1 LIYLTAGLI
10 LGYDTIKENG
20 MMAAGNGITPEQFE
34 ETPPRV
40 GEWRRFVRVFLGRK
54 VVMFGIIVIGL
65 CTLTAIFAPWLVPYN
80 PTEPSLRNTL
90 AGPSSAHLLGTDSLG
105 RDTLSR
111 IIYGSRPA
119 LIVGLIAVSF
129 AAFTGMAL
137 GLLAG
142 FYGKFVNTII
152 MRSMDAVM
160 SIPMILLAVTIAALL
175 GGGLKNVLIALG
187 IAMIPPYARQMC
199 SQVLSVKQNDYITAS
214 RSGGASDL
222 RIMLAHILPNSFP
235 PIIVLMTMQLGT
247 AILSE
252 ASLSFLGI
260 GIKPPDAAWG
270 SMVSEGYQNM
280 LRAPVLSIAPGVA
293 IMLVVFAFN
302 MVGDGLRDALDP
314 KLRGTL

>member
-1 LIYLTAGLI
+1 
-10 LGYDTIKENG
+10 
-20 MMAAGNGITPEQFE
+20 MMTAGNGITLEQFE
-34 ETPPRV
+34 EAPPKV
-40 GEWRRFVRVFLGRK
+40 SDVRRFIRVFLGRK
-54 VVMFGIIVIGL
+54 VVMFGIVVIVVCI
-65 CTLTAIFAPWLVPYN
+65 LTAIFAPWLAPYN
-80 PTEPSLRNTL
+80 PNDPSLRNTL
-90 AGPSSAHLLGTDSLG
+90 ASPSSAHLLGTDSLG

-119 LIVGLIAVSF
+119 LIVGLVAVSI
-129 AAFTGMAL
+129 AALIGMTL

-142 FYGKFVNTII
+142 FYGKFINTII

-199 SQVLSVKQNDYITAS
+199 SQVLTVKQNDFITAS
-214 RSGGASDL
+214 QAGGASDL
-222 RIMLAHILPNSFP
+222 RIMLAHMLPNCFP
-235 PIIVLMTMQLGT
+235 PLIVLMTMQLGT

>member
-1 LIYLTAGLI
+1 
-10 LGYDTIKENG
+10 
-20 MMAAGNGITPEQFE
+20 MAAGNGIAMERFE
-34 ETPPRV
+34 EAPQRV
-40 GEWRRFVRVFLGRK
+40 STVRRFIRVFMGRK
-54 VVMFGIIVIGL
+54 IVMFGIVVIGCL
-65 CTLTAIFAPWLVPYN
+65 VFTAVFAPWLAPYPPN
-80 PTEPSLRNTL
+80 ETSLRNTL
-90 AGPSSAHLLGTDSLG
+90 AGPGSAHLLGTDSLG

-111 IIYGSRPA
+111 IIYGSRPG
-119 LIVGLIAVSF
+119 LIIGLIAVSI
-129 AAFTGMAL
+129 AAFIGMTL
-137 GLLAG
+137 GLFAG
-142 FYGKFVNTII
+142 FYGRMISAII

-160 SIPMILLAVTIAALL
+160 SVPMILLAVTIAALL
-175 GGGLKNVLIALG
+175 GGGLKNVLMALG
-187 IAMIPPYARQMC
+187 IALIPPYARLMC
-199 SQVLSVKQNDYITAS
+199 SQVLTVKQNDYITAS
-214 RSGGASDL
+214 RAGGATNL
-222 RIMLAHILPNSFP
+222 RIMLAHILPNCFP
-235 PIIVLMTMQLGT
+235 PLIVLMTMQIGT

>member
-1 LIYLTAGLI
+1 LI
-10 LGYDTIKENG
+10 LGYDTTKENE
-20 MMAAGNGITPEQFE
+20 MMATGNGITLEQFE
-34 ETPPRV
+34 EAPPKV
-40 GEWRRFVRVFLGRK
+40 SDLRRFIRVFLGRK
-54 VVMFGIIVIGL
+54 VVMFGIVVIVL
-65 CTLTAIFAPWLVPYN
+65 CILTAIFAPWLAPYN
-80 PTEPSLRNTL
+80 PNDPSLRDTL
-90 AGPSSAHLLGTDSLG
+90 AAPNSAHLLGTDSLG

-119 LIVGLIAVSF
+119 LIVGLVAVSI
-129 AAFTGMAL
+129 AALIGMTL

-142 FYGKFVNTII
+142 FYGKFINTII

-199 SQVLSVKQNDYITAS
+199 SQVLTVKQNDFITAS
-214 RSGGASDL
+214 QAGGASDL
-222 RIMLAHILPNSFP
+222 RIMLAHMLPNCFP
-235 PIIVLMTMQLGT
+235 PLIVLMTMQLGT

>member
-1 LIYLTAGLI
+1 
-10 LGYDTIKENG
+10 
-20 MMAAGNGITPEQFE
+20 MAAGNVITLEKFE
-34 ETPPRV
+34 EAPPRV
-40 GEWRRFVRVFLGRK
+40 SDVRRFIRVFMGRK
-54 VVMFGIIVIGL
+54 IVIFGMVVIGL
-65 CTLTAIFAPWLVPYN
+65 LMLTAIFAPWLAPYN
-80 PTEPSLRNTL
+80 PNDPSLKNTL
-90 AGPSSAHLLGTDSLG
+90 ASPSSAHLLGTDSLG

-119 LIVGLIAVSF
+119 LVVGLIAVSI
-129 AAFTGMAL
+129 AAFIGMTL

-142 FYGKFVNTII
+142 FYGRFISVII
-152 MRSMDAVM
+152 MRSMDALM
-160 SIPMILLAVTIAALL
+160 STPMILLAVTIAALL
-175 GGGLKNVLIALG
+175 GGGLKNVVIALG
-187 IAMIPPYARQMC
+187 IALIPSYARLMC
-199 SQVLSVKQNDYITAS
+199 GQVLTVKQNDYITAS
-214 RSGGASDL
+214 KAGGASNL
-222 RIMLAHILPNSFP
+222 RIMLAHILPNCFP
-235 PIIVLMTMQLGT
+235 PLIVLMTMQIGT

-260 GIKPPDAAWG
+260 GIKPPVAAWG

>member
-1 LIYLTAGLI
+1 
-10 LGYDTIKENG
+10 
-20 MMAAGNGITPEQFE
+20 MMAAVNGIALEKFE
-34 ETPPRV
+34 DAPPRV
-40 GEWRRFVRVFLGRK
+40 SEWRRFSRVFLGRK

-65 CTLTAIFAPWLVPYN
+65 LILTAIFAPWLAPYN
-80 PTEPSLRNTL
+80 PNDPSLRDTL
-90 AGPSSAHLLGTDSLG
+90 ASPSRTHLLGTDSLG

-119 LIVGLIAVSF
+119 LQVGLIAVSI
-129 AAFTGMAL
+129 AAFIGMSL

-152 MRSMDAVM
+152 MRSMDAIM
-160 SIPMILLAVTIAALL
+160 SVPMILLAVTIAALL

-187 IAMIPPYARQMC
+187 IALIPPYARQMC

-214 RSGGASDL
+214 KAGGASDL
-222 RIMLAHILPNSFP
+222 RIMLAHMLPNCFP
-235 PIIVLMTMQLGT
+235 PIIVLMTMQIGT